1 MDYFPIFLKLRNQ
14 HCLVVGGGDVATRKV
29 ASLLAAGAD
38 VTLVATDLASQL
50 AEWAME
56 GKIVFVPRK
65 FVSTDLCGKRLVI
78 AATSDSALNLQIF
91 REAEAIGVLANVVDD
106 PDACRF
112 ITPAIVDRSPLMIA
126 ISSGGKAPVLS
137 RLLRQ
142 KIEILIPATYGRLA
156 GFAGNLRARV
166 KSRITSPGA
175 RRRFWESILEGPVSE
190 KVFNGQDSEA
200 NALFDT
206 SLEQQVQSQA
216 RPQGE
221 VYLIGAGPGDPELLT
236 LKALRLMQQSD
247 VVLYDNLVSPQ
258 VLDLVRRD
266 AKRISV
272 AKKKGCHTLS
282 QADLNRELIR
292 LAGEGNRVCR
302 LKGGDPFVFGRGGEE
317 LVALVEANVPFQVV
331 PGISAANGCAAY
343 AGIPLTHRDYADSV
357 TFITGHRK
365 NNGDLDIPW
374 FSLVNNRQT
383 LVFYMGLSSLRLICE
398 QLQSH
403 GLALDTPAAAVQQGT
418 LENQRLVVSRLCDLA
433 SDVESAQLCSPTLII
448 VGQVVQLAETLH
460 WFGKPARASN
470 QTDDA
475 SGNDLPE
482 AIPLFAHAHSFSNNH
497 SAGEA

>member
-1 MDYFPIFLKLRNQ
+1 MDYFPIFLKLQNQ

-29 ASLLAAGAD
+29 AGLLAAGAD
-38 VTLVATDLASQL
+38 VTLVATSVVTQL
-50 AEWAME
+50 SRWVME
-56 GKIVFVPRK
+56 GRITYIPRE
-65 FVSTDLCGKRLVI
+65 FVSTDLYGKRLVI
-78 AATSDSALNLQIF
+78 AATANSSLNQQIF
-91 REAEAIGVLANVVDD
+91 QAAEATGVLANVVDD

-112 ITPAIVDRSPLMIA
+112 ITPAIVDRSPLIIA
-126 ISSGGKAPVLS
+126 ISSGGNAPVLS

-142 KIEILIPATYGRLA
+142 KIETLVPAAYGRLA
-156 GFAGNLRARV
+156 RFAGNLRARV
-166 KSRITSPGA
+166 KSRITSLGD
-175 RRRFWESILEGPVSE
+175 RRRFWESVLDGPISE
-190 KVFNGQDSEA
+190 KVFNGQDREA

-206 SLEQQVQSQA
+206 RLQQVKNRGQS
-216 RPQGE
+216 QGE
-221 VYLIGAGPGDPELLT
+221 VFLVGAGPGDPELLT
-236 LKALRLMQQSD
+236 LKALRLMQQAD
-247 VVLYDNLVSPQ
+247 VVLYDNLVSKQ

-272 AKKKGCHTLS
+272 AKKKGCHTAS
-282 QADLNRELIR
+282 QADINNQLIR
-292 LAGEGNRVCR
+292 LAREGNRVCR

-433 SDVESAQLCSPTLII
+433 SDVERAQLCSPTLII